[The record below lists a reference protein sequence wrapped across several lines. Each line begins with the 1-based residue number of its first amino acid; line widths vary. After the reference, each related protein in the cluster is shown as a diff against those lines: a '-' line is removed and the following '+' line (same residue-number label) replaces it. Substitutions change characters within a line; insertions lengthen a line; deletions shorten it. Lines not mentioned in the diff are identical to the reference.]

1 MLTRQQLIDAPED
14 EYMNEEQ
21 LAFFEDLLKTQ
32 IAETTES
39 VESTM
44 RKLKEEQI
52 VADEL
57 DRAQVEEDH
66 RTRLRFMDRQTKLL
80 PKLREALKRVEAEE
94 FGYCEVTGDPI
105 GVKRLLARPT
115 ATLCTAEKTRQEQQ
129 EKSFRSTRP

>member
-14 EYMNEEQ
+14 DYMNEEQ
-21 LAFFEDLLKTQ
+21 LAFFEDLLKTL

-57 DRAQVEEDH
+57 DRALVEEDR

-80 PKLREALKRVEAEE
+80 PKLREALKRVEEE
-94 FGYCEVTGDPI
+94 DFGYCEVTGDAI
-105 GVKRLLARPT
+105 GIKRLLARPT
-115 ATLCTAEKTRQEQQ
+115 ATLCIAEKTRQEQQ
-129 EKSFRSTRP
+129 EKSFRNIRP